1 MNYSIPEASKISE
14 KSAILKVSSVN
25 WKGYLKRLT
34 LQPGPRWLTVPLS
47 ACVSTGDRVWLT
59 GEGAWVICQNGQ
71 AQILQPYAARER
83 LALGGLQ
90 VEAVVKEI
98 TELDEHNAYKS
109 LAEYH
114 YRDSVIH
121 GRTARLIVRAF
132 HPLFPQVLGYVELA
146 TPFYMN
152 KARAN
157 ILNAHFESGSVTWEA
172 WDKPTMRR
180 YIHVLVRIAR
190 CIVYPEFRSVGLGQI
205 LVKHAAAFARQR
217 WQVAGFLPYFLE
229 ISADMLKYV
238 PFAEKAGM
246 LFIGETEGNL
256 RRVAKDMEYLI
267 RNAERVKAGEI
278 VSEEACGI
286 VDQQVARMDREQL
299 VERLQSLSQEVVL
312 REFAL
317 FHNIVSL
324 PKPTHMKGLHP
335 DAEEFLARRVAEVA
349 PRNGHI
355 PLLPKLEPLKGPVVF
370 RNITLSFRSQVRRTQ
385 QTHAVQQAFGIS
397 PEAIETTVVRRLSL
411 DIPVGSILLVI
422 GPSGSGKTTLID
434 LLAAGAAGLGAEA
447 AISGEARWP
456 ENYRPGVFQAIH
468 SRKALIEVLGERDV
482 RTALYLMGLVGL
494 SDAFIYLKR
503 FDELSRGQQYRALL
517 ARLIRGGYNVWLEK
531 IRNAHS
537 SLSNLTLTA
546 RVFRCRAARRE
557 TLNNTSGAKAIT

>member
-1 MNYSIPEASKISE
+1 
-14 KSAILKVSSVN
+14 
-25 WKGYLKRLT
+25 
-34 LQPGPRWLTVPLS
+34 
-47 ACVSTGDRVWLT
+47 
-59 GEGAWVICQNGQ
+59 
-71 AQILQPYAARER
+71 
-83 LALGGLQ
+83 
-90 VEAVVKEI
+90 
-98 TELDEHNAYKS
+98 
-109 LAEYH
+109 
-114 YRDSVIH
+114 
-121 GRTARLIVRAF
+121 
-132 HPLFPQVLGYVELA
+132 
-146 TPFYMN
+146 
-152 KARAN
+152 
-157 ILNAHFESGSVTWEA
+157 
-172 WDKPTMRR
+172 
-180 YIHVLVRIAR
+180 
-190 CIVYPEFRSVGLGQI
+190 
-205 LVKHAAAFARQR
+205 
-217 WQVAGFLPYFLE
+217 
-229 ISADMLKYV
+229 MLKYV

-246 LFIGETEGNL
+246 VFIGETEGNL

-286 VDQQVARMDREQL
+286 VDQQVGRMDRALALMEREGLSREQL
-299 VERLQSLSQEVVL
+299 IERLQSLSHEVVL
-312 REFAL
+312 RDFAL

-349 PRNGHI
+349 PHNGHI
-355 PLLPKLEPLKGPVVF
+355 PLLPKLDPLKGPVMF

-434 LLAAGAAGLGAEA
+434 LLAAGATGVRAETVM
-447 AISGEARWP
+447 SGEARWP

-482 RTALYLMGLVGL
+482 LTALYLMGLVGL

-517 ARLIRGGYNVWLEK
+517 ALLIAGGYNVWLEK
-531 IRNAHS
+531 MRNAYPL
-537 SLSNLTLTA
+537 LSNLTL
-546 RVFRCRAARRE
+546 AA
-557 TLNNTSGAKAIT
+557 

>member
-1 MNYSIPEASKISE
+1 MKYSIPEASKIPE
-14 KSAILKVSSVN
+14 KSVILKVSSVN

-34 LQPGPRWLTVPLS
+34 LQPGPQWLTVPLS
-47 ACVSTGDRVWLT
+47 ACVSTGDWVRLT
-59 GEGAWVICQNGQ
+59 DEEAWVICQNGQ

-98 TELDEHNAYKS
+98 TEPDEHNAYKS

-114 YRDSVIH
+114 YRDSLIH
-121 GRTARLIVRAF
+121 GRTARLIVCAF

-152 KARAN
+152 RARAN
-157 ILNAHFESGSVTWEA
+157 ILNSHFESGNITWEA
-172 WDKPTMRR
+172 WNKLTMQQ
-180 YIHVLVRIAR
+180 YIHLIVRIAR
-190 CIVYPEFRSVGLGQI
+190 CVVYPEFRGLGLGQI
-205 LVKHAAAFARQR
+205 LVKHAAEFASRR

-246 LFIGETEGNL
+246 VFIGETEGNL

-286 VDQQVARMDREQL
+286 VDQQVARMDRALALMEREGLSREQL
-299 VERLQSLSQEVVL
+299 VERLQSLSHEVVL
-312 REFAL
+312 RDFAL

-349 PRNGHI
+349 PHNGHI
-355 PLLPKLEPLKGPVVF
+355 PLLPKLDPLKGPVMF

-434 LLAAGAAGLGAEA
+434 LLTAGPTGLRAEA
-447 AISGEARWP
+447 AVSGEARWP
-456 ENYRPGVFQAIH
+456 ENYRAGVFQEIH

-482 RTALYLMGLVGL
+482 PTALYLMGLVGL

-517 ARLIRGGYNVWLEK
+517 ARLIAGGYSVWLEK
-531 IRNAHS
+531 IRNAYPL
-537 SLSNLTLTA
+537 LSNLTL
-546 RVFRCRAARRE
+546 AA
-557 TLNNTSGAKAIT
+557 